1 MLWGDA
7 VIGWANVSMAGG
19 RMQATL
25 GYAGRSPG
33 SLAFR
38 RALDAE
44 LARMERF
51 LTPRPPA
58 RRATA
63 AGGKP

>member
-44 LARMERF
+44 LARLRRF
-51 LTPRPPA
+51 LTPRPLTRP
-58 RRATA
+58 ATA
-63 AGGKP
+63 ARGKP